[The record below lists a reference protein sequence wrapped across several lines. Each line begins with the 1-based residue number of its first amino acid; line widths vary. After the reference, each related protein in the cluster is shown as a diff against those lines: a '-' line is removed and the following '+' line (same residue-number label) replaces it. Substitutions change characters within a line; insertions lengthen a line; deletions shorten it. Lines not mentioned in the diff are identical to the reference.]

1 MARNA
6 AASNAMPRLHAGSG
20 ALAGLQAELPAD
32 VRLMQATANTV
43 LVMLALALLAALAQW
58 AARWPVFAIQAIR
71 IDGDVARNSE
81 STIRANAAPRLAGS
95 FLTLDLQQARA
106 AFEAVP
112 WVRHAVVQ
120 RVWPG
125 RLAVR
130 LEEHQPVALWL
141 GKDGNDRLVNS
152 HGEVFEANIGDVED
166 DRLPRLL
173 GPEGS
178 APAMLAM
185 LRRLGPVLNGRH
197 DGRHDGRN
205 DGRNDGQRLGDL
217 AQLDLSARGAWRATL
232 DKGAVVELGRG
243 SDDQVL
249 ERTQRFVQT
258 LPLVEARYQ
267 RPLESADLRHADGFA
282 LRLCGVSTSVPV
294 PAARKSAAAPRQR

>member
-1 MARNA
+1 V
-6 AASNAMPRLHAGSG
+6 
-20 ALAGLQAELPAD
+20 LA
-32 VRLMQATANTV
+32 V
-43 LVMLALALLAALAQW
+43 LALGLLAAGAQRLAR
-58 AARWPVFAIQAIR
+58 APLFDIRAIR
-71 IDGDVARNSE
+71 VEGEVSRNSE

-95 FLTLDLQQARA
+95 FLTLNLQQARA

-141 GKDGNDRLVNS
+141 GTDGNDRLVNS
-152 HGEVFEANIGDVED
+152 HGEVFEANVGDVED
-166 DRLPRLL
+166 DNLPELQ

-185 LRRLGPVLNGRH
+185 LRRLQPVLG
-197 DGRHDGRN
+197 
-205 DGRNDGQRLGDL
+205 GQRDGDVATL
-217 AQLDLSARGAWRATL
+217 ELSARGSWRVTM
-232 DKGAVVELGRG
+232 DKGAVIELGRG
-243 SDDQVL
+243 SDDQVIA
-249 ERTQRFVQT
+249 RTQRFVQT
-258 LPLVEARYQ
+258 LPRVEARYQ

-282 LRLCGVSTSVPV
+282 VRLKGVTTSEQAAP
-294 PAARKSAAAPRQR
+294 ARKK

>member
-1 MARNA
+1 MARAPAFNPPFSQQA
-6 AASNAMPRLHAGSG
+6 AAAGVV
-20 ALAGLQAELPAD
+20 LPAD

-43 LVMLALALLAALAQW
+43 LALVVLGLLAAGLQRLAR
-58 AARWPVFAIQAIR
+58 APIFNIQAIR
-71 IDGDVARNSE
+71 IEGDVSRNSE

-95 FLTLDLQQARA
+95 FLTLDLQQARN

-125 RLAVR
+125 KLAVR

-141 GKDGNDRLVNS
+141 GTDGNDRLVNT

-166 DRLPRLL
+166 DSLPRLQ
-173 GPEGS
+173 GPDGS

-185 LRRLGPVLNGRH
+185 MKRLGPVLGGRR
-197 DGRHDGRN
+197 D
-205 DGRNDGQRLGDL
+205 GDL
-217 AQLDLSARGAWRATL
+217 VQLELSDRGSWRATL
-232 DKGAVVELGRG
+232 DKGAVIELGRG
-243 SDDQVL
+243 TDDAVI

-258 LPLVEARYQ
+258 LPRVEARYQ

-282 LRLCGVSTSVPV
+282 VRLKGVTTSEPV
-294 PAARKSAAAPRQR
+294 PPARKR

>member
-1 MARNA
+1 MARATTLPSPFSQQA
-6 AASNAMPRLHAGSG
+6 AAAGVV
-20 ALAGLQAELPAD
+20 LPAD

-43 LVMLALALLAALAQW
+43 LALVVLGLLAAGLQRLAR
-58 AARWPVFAIQAIR
+58 APIFNIQAIR
-71 IDGDVARNSE
+71 IEGDVSRNSE

-95 FLTLDLQQARA
+95 FLTLDLQQARN

-125 RLAVR
+125 KLAVR

-141 GKDGNDRLVNS
+141 GTDGNDRLVNT

-166 DRLPRLL
+166 DSLPRLQ
-173 GPEGS
+173 GPDGS

-185 LRRLGPVLNGRH
+185 MKRLGPVLGGRR
-197 DGRHDGRN
+197 D
-205 DGRNDGQRLGDL
+205 GDL
-217 AQLDLSARGAWRATL
+217 VQLELSDRGSWRATL
-232 DKGAVVELGRG
+232 DKGAVIELGRG
-243 SDDQVL
+243 TDDAVI

-258 LPLVEARYQ
+258 LPRVEARYQ

-282 LRLCGVSTSVPV
+282 VRLKGVTTSEPV
-294 PAARKSAAAPRQR
+294 PPARKK

>member
-1 MARNA
+1 MARA
-6 AASNAMPRLHAGSG
+6 AAFTPAFGQQA
-20 ALAGLQAELPAD
+20 AAAGLVLPAD

-43 LVMLALALLAALAQW
+43 LALVVLGLLAAGLQRLVRA
-58 AARWPVFAIQAIR
+58 PVFNLQAIR
-71 IDGDVARNSE
+71 VEGDVSRNSE

-125 RLAVR
+125 KLAVR
-130 LEEHQPVALWL
+130 LEEHQPAALWL
-141 GKDGNDRLVNS
+141 GTDGNDRLVNT

-166 DRLPRLL
+166 AGLPRLQ

-178 APAMLAM
+178 AVAMLTM
-185 LRRLGPVLNGRH
+185 LQRLAPVLGGRR
-197 DGRHDGRN
+197 D
-205 DGRNDGQRLGDL
+205 GDL
-217 AQLDLSARGAWRATL
+217 VQLELSDRGSWRATL
-232 DKGAVVELGRG
+232 DKGAVIELGRG
-243 SDDQVL
+243 SNDAVI

-258 LPLVEARYQ
+258 LPRVEARYQ
-267 RPLESADLRHADGFA
+267 RPLETADLRHADGFA
-282 LRLCGVSTSVPV
+282 VRLKGVTTSE
-294 PAARKSAAAPRQR
+294 PAPPARKK

>member
-1 MARNA
+1 MARA
-6 AASNAMPRLHAGSG
+6 ATLHTHFSQQAAPAG
-20 ALAGLQAELPAD
+20 AGLPAD
-32 VRLMQATANTV
+32 VRLMQATANAV
-43 LVMLALALLAALAQW
+43 LALLVLGLLAAGLQRLA
-58 AARWPVFAIQAIR
+58 RLPVFNIQAIQ
-71 IDGDVARNSE
+71 IAGDVSRNSE

-125 RLAVR
+125 RLAVQ

-141 GKDGNDRLVNS
+141 GNDGNDRLVNS

-166 DRLPRLL
+166 DSLPRLQ

-178 APAMLAM
+178 AAVMLAM
-185 LRRLGPVLNGRH
+185 LRRLQPVLG
-197 DGRHDGRN
+197 
-205 DGRNDGQRLGDL
+205 GQRDGDL
-217 AQLDLSARGAWRATL
+217 ALLELSDRGSWRATL
-232 DKGAVVELGRG
+232 DKGAVIELGRG

-258 LPLVEARYQ
+258 LPRVEARYM

-282 LRLCGVSTSVPV
+282 VRLKGVTTSEPV
-294 PAARKSAAAPRQR
+294 TAARKK

>member
-1 MARNA
+1 V
-6 AASNAMPRLHAGSG
+6 
-20 ALAGLQAELPAD
+20 LPAD

-43 LVMLALALLAALAQW
+43 LALVVLGLLAAGLQRLAR
-58 AARWPVFAIQAIR
+58 APIFNIQAIR
-71 IDGDVARNSE
+71 IEGDVSRNSE

-95 FLTLDLQQARA
+95 FLTLDLQQARN

-125 RLAVR
+125 KLAVR

-141 GKDGNDRLVNS
+141 GTDGNDRLVNT

-166 DRLPRLL
+166 DGLPRLQ
-173 GPEGS
+173 GPDGS

-185 LRRLGPVLNGRH
+185 MKRLGPVLGGRR
-197 DGRHDGRN
+197 D
-205 DGRNDGQRLGDL
+205 GDL
-217 AQLDLSARGAWRATL
+217 VQLELSDRGSWRATL
-232 DKGAVVELGRG
+232 DKGAVIELGRG
-243 SDDQVL
+243 TDDAVI

-258 LPLVEARYQ
+258 LPRVEARYQ

-282 LRLCGVSTSVPV
+282 VRLKGVTTSEPV
-294 PAARKSAAAPRQR
+294 PPARKK

>member
-1 MARNA
+1 MARAPAFNPPFGQQA
-6 AASNAMPRLHAGSG
+6 AA
-20 ALAGLQAELPAD
+20 AGLVLPAD

-43 LVMLALALLAALAQW
+43 LALVVLGLLAAGLQRLAR
-58 AARWPVFAIQAIR
+58 APIFNIQAIR
-71 IDGDVARNSE
+71 IEGDVSRNSE

-95 FLTLDLQQARA
+95 FLTLDLQQARD

-125 RLAVR
+125 KLAVR

-141 GKDGNDRLVNS
+141 GTDGNDRLVNT

-166 DRLPRLL
+166 DSLPRLQ
-173 GPEGS
+173 GPDGS

-185 LRRLGPVLNGRH
+185 MKRLGPVLGGRR
-197 DGRHDGRN
+197 D
-205 DGRNDGQRLGDL
+205 GDL
-217 AQLDLSARGAWRATL
+217 VQLELSDRGSWRATL
-232 DKGAVVELGRG
+232 DKGAVIELGRG
-243 SDDQVL
+243 TDDAVI

-258 LPLVEARYQ
+258 LPRVEARYQ

-282 LRLCGVSTSVPV
+282 VRLKGVTTSEPV
-294 PAARKSAAAPRQR
+294 PPARKK

>member
-1 MARNA
+1 MARAATLPSPFSQQA
-6 AASNAMPRLHAGSG
+6 AAAGVV
-20 ALAGLQAELPAD
+20 LPAD

-43 LVMLALALLAALAQW
+43 LALVVLGLLAAGLQRLAR
-58 AARWPVFAIQAIR
+58 APIFNIQAIR
-71 IDGDVARNSE
+71 IEGDVSRNSE

-95 FLTLDLQQARA
+95 FLTLDLQQARN

-125 RLAVR
+125 KLAVR

-141 GKDGNDRLVNS
+141 GTDGNDRLVNT

-166 DRLPRLL
+166 DGLPRLQ
-173 GPEGS
+173 GPDGS

-185 LRRLGPVLNGRH
+185 MKRLGPVLGGRR
-197 DGRHDGRN
+197 D
-205 DGRNDGQRLGDL
+205 GDL
-217 AQLDLSARGAWRATL
+217 VQLELSDRGSWRATL
-232 DKGAVVELGRG
+232 DKGAVIELGRG
-243 SDDQVL
+243 TDDAVI

-258 LPLVEARYQ
+258 LPRVEARYQ
-267 RPLESADLRHADGFA
+267 RPLDSADLRHADGFA
-282 LRLCGVSTSVPV
+282 VRLKGVTTSEPV
-294 PAARKSAAAPRQR
+294 LPARKK

>member
-1 MARNA
+1 MARASALANHFSQPSA
-6 AASNAMPRLHAGSG
+6 AAGAG
-20 ALAGLQAELPAD
+20 LPAD
-32 VRLMQATANTV
+32 VRLMQATANAV
-43 LVMLALALLAALAQW
+43 LALLVVGLLAAGVHRLA
-58 AARWPVFAIQAIR
+58 RLPVFNIQGIR
-71 IDGDVARNSE
+71 IDGDVSRNSE

-125 RLAVR
+125 RLAVQ

-141 GKDGNDRLVNS
+141 GTDGNDRLVNT
-152 HGEVFEANIGDVED
+152 HGEVFEANVGDVED
-166 DRLPRLL
+166 DNLPELQ

-185 LRRLGPVLNGRH
+185 LRRLQPVLGSRH
-197 DGRHDGRN
+197 DGDVS
-205 DGRNDGQRLGDL
+205 
-217 AQLDLSARGAWRATL
+217 QLELSARGSWRVTM
-232 DKGAVVELGRG
+232 DKGAVIELGRG
-243 SDDQVL
+243 SDDQVVA
-249 ERTQRFVQT
+249 RTQRFVQT
-258 LPLVEARYQ
+258 LPRVEARYQ

-282 LRLCGVSTSVPV
+282 VRLKGVTTNEPA
-294 PAARKSAAAPRQR
+294 PAARRK

>member
-1 MARNA
+1 MLRAATLQPPFSQQA
-6 AASNAMPRLHAGSG
+6 AAAAV
-20 ALAGLQAELPAD
+20 QLPAD

-43 LVMLALALLAALAQW
+43 LALVVVGLLAAGLQRLAR
-58 AARWPVFAIQAIR
+58 APLFDIRAIR
-71 IDGDVARNSE
+71 VDGDVSRNSE

-106 AFEAVP
+106 AFESVP

-125 RLAVR
+125 QLAVR

-141 GKDGNDRLVNS
+141 GTDGNDRLVNS

-166 DRLPRLL
+166 DSLPRLQ

-185 LRRLGPVLNGRH
+185 LKRLGPVFQAPGR
-197 DGRHDGRN
+197 D
-205 DGRNDGQRLGDL
+205 GDL
-217 AQLDLSARGAWRATL
+217 AQLELSDRGSWRATL
-232 DKGAVVELGRG
+232 DKGAVIELGRG
-243 SDDQVL
+243 TDDEVIA
-249 ERTQRFVQT
+249 RTQRFMQT
-258 LPLVEARYQ
+258 LPRVEARYQ

-282 LRLCGVSTSVPV
+282 VRLKGVTTAEQP
-294 PAARKSAAAPRQR
+294 PAGRKK

>member
-1 MARNA
+1 MARATTLPSPFSQQA
-6 AASNAMPRLHAGSG
+6 AAAGVV
-20 ALAGLQAELPAD
+20 LPAD

-43 LVMLALALLAALAQW
+43 LALVVLGLLAAGLQRLAR
-58 AARWPVFAIQAIR
+58 APIFNIQAIR
-71 IDGDVARNSE
+71 IEGDVSRNSE

-95 FLTLDLQQARA
+95 FLTLDLQQARD

-125 RLAVR
+125 KLAVR

-141 GKDGNDRLVNS
+141 GTDGNDRLVNT

-166 DRLPRLL
+166 DSLPRLQ
-173 GPEGS
+173 GPDGS

-185 LRRLGPVLNGRH
+185 MKRLGPVLGGRR
-197 DGRHDGRN
+197 D
-205 DGRNDGQRLGDL
+205 GDL
-217 AQLDLSARGAWRATL
+217 VQLELSDRGSWRATL
-232 DKGAVVELGRG
+232 DKGAVIELGRG
-243 SDDQVL
+243 TDDAVI

-258 LPLVEARYQ
+258 LPRVEARYQ

-282 LRLCGVSTSVPV
+282 VRLKGVTTSEPV
-294 PAARKSAAAPRQR
+294 PPARKK